1 MLASSET
8 AWADDRKKKGAGKA
22 RGSDQSARNDASK
35 KSRPENSRSSA
46 AISRHESSPMAAHS
60 GSGGSPYA
68 ARSEHS
74 QPIAG
79 GGGLSTAPEAARV
92 NLGKPLP
99 SLYNGWNARNFDD
112 IQNDENAHVAFLV
125 NALGA
130 NARPMPNF
138 QNLEQANIKDFAHVS
153 RNLENT
159 GVAAY
164 LGALPI
170 LAGSTAGLQYV
181 PAAASIALI
190 EARHAGYLNT
200 LVDLVPSENIAGNV
214 VNFEVP
220 LSAAQVVSIA
230 SPFFVDLNGGP
241 PLIPAGGLSNPIDVL
256 NFALALEYL
265 ESAFYDINVPRFAHL
280 LER

>member
-1 MLASSET
+1 MTNSTNDRHHLASKNSIDEPVTEGTRFGEAVARRLFLQRTALVIPAAVLASSET

-190 EARHAGYLNT
+190 ERGTQVISTPWLTWFQARTSRGM
-200 LVDLVPSENIAGNV
+200 
-214 VNFEVP
+214 
-220 LSAAQVVSIA
+220 LSTS
-230 SPFFVDLNGGP
+230 
-241 PLIPAGGLSNPIDVL
+241 
-256 NFALALEYL
+256 
-265 ESAFYDINVPRFAHL
+265 RFH
-280 LER
+280 